1 MEQYLTIWDLLLS
14 PIYLIILIFL
24 AKRHRDKYYPV
35 GHPLRVYYL
44 PGLYVKFAGAIFIA
58 LVYQFYYGSGDT
70 FYYFNHAKVI
80 NSSFDHSLDIWA
92 KVLVGW
98 PAEKDPYIYTYSS
111 QMVWYGEPATY
122 TVCVISALFG
132 LFNGTTYIPIA
143 LLFAFFSYTGIWAM
157 YRTFVSVYPKLHRPL
172 AYAFLFIPS
181 TVVWGS
187 AVFKDTICMFG
198 LGWLTYTTFRVFV
211 NRDLSF
217 KNLFLLVFSFYLLA
231 VVKIYILMAFLP
243 AIMLWLL
250 LTYSYKIKHITIRV
264 FINLAFVAFVVG
276 GFMLASARFA
286 DELKRYSLERIAVTS
301 AVTRNWI
308 SYASGDEGSTYDLGE
323 FEPTALGMA
332 SKFPAAVVV
341 TLYRPFIWE
350 SRKVIILFSALESM
364 IFLYLTLLVFYRNGM
379 QTFRKIFS
387 DPTLF
392 FCLVLTLIFA
402 FAVGISS
409 YNFGALSRYKI
420 PCMPFFGA
428 FLVILLYKGREE
440 VLAKKITI
448 RKRKQVLQPS

>member
-1 MEQYLTIWDLLLS
+1 
-14 PIYLIILIFL
+14 
-24 AKRHRDKYYPV
+24 
-35 GHPLRVYYL
+35 
-44 PGLYVKFAGAIFIA
+44 
-58 LVYQFYYGSGDT
+58 
-70 FYYFNHAKVI
+70 
-80 NSSFDHSLDIWA
+80 
-92 KVLVGW
+92 
-98 PAEKDPYIYTYSS
+98 
-111 QMVWYGEPATY
+111 
-122 TVCVISALFG
+122 
-132 LFNGTTYIPIA
+132 
-143 LLFAFFSYTGIWAM
+143 M

-172 AYAFLFIPS
+172 AFAFLFIPS
-181 TVVWGS
+181 TFVWGS
-187 AVFKDTICMFG
+187 AVFKDTVCMFG

-211 NRDLSF
+211 NKDFSF

-250 LTYSYKIKHITIRV
+250 LTYSHKIKHVTVRV
-264 FINLAFVAFVVG
+264 FINLAFVAMVIG
-276 GFMLASARFA
+276 GFVFASAKFA
-286 DELKRYSLERIAVTS
+286 DELKRYSLERIALTS

-308 SYASGDEGSTYDLGE
+308 SLASGDEGSIYDLGE
-323 FEPTALGMA
+323 FEPTPLGML

-350 SRKVIILFSALESM
+350 SRKVIILFSAMESM
-364 IFLYLTLLVFYRNGM
+364 IFLYLTLLVFYRNGIK
-379 QTFRKIFS
+379 TFRKIFS

-428 FLVILLYKGREE
+428 FLVILLYKGREH
-440 VLAKKITI
+440 VLEKKIAVSK
-448 RKRKQVLQPS
+448 KRKMLQPL